1 MQRKTLFPA
10 FVRLVVVPGAAV
22 AGVILTASASQAQC
36 VPSPMA
42 GQWVSVNA
50 ATRGLTRAAIAVGC
64 CDQVQNGVPVC
75 SPPDSVR
82 LFGRCHPSDCDWG
95 AVSGHLQSAD
105 GRSLRLT
112 YNQGFARRTVRIDSR
127 ASGELR
133 VRVST
138 DFTDPGRRDYNMTEI
153 MRHP

>member
-1 MQRKTLFPA
+1 MMRKIY
-10 FVRLVVVPGAAV
+10 VVFLAPLCV
-22 AGVILTASASQAQC
+22 SASIALLWPATVRAQC

-42 GQWVSVNA
+42 GDWVSTNA
-50 ATRGLTRAAIAVGC
+50 ATRGLTRAEIQVGC

-95 AVSGHLQSAD
+95 TVSGHLQSAN
-105 GRSLRLT
+105 GRSLQLT
-112 YNQGFARRTVRIDSR
+112 YNQSFARRTVRIDNL
-127 ASGELR
+127 ANGNLR
-133 VRVST
+133 VRVFT